1 MNHRPAELLL
11 GWSDA
16 IQVLWGDLDR
26 HASLQDFNPRD
37 PEVSLNLASWN
48 ALGTV
53 ALLLR
58 QPEHSEELF
67 KALLQAIRRWQR
79 TRGRIHKGT
88 PYHQIGRAKLVKSE
102 LSSARAYF
110 TYAAVED
117 IINNDGN
124 VADAMASPA
133 SQTLRVQFGY
143 VRGSFERLAEAL
155 PQRDDGTRRG
165 RLRFANPELLFLAD
179 VPTHEIAERK

>member
-1 MNHRPAELLL
+1 MTHRPTELLL
-11 GWSDA
+11 SWPDA

-26 HASLQDFNPRD
+26 HASLPDFNPRD
-37 PEVSLNLASWN
+37 PENTLNLVPWN

-67 KALLQAIRRWQR
+67 KALLQAIRGWQR

-88 PYHQIGRAKLVKSE
+88 PYHQIGRAKLVKGE
-102 LSSARAYF
+102 LRSARAYF

-117 IINNDGN
+117 LINNDGN
-124 VADAMASPA
+124 VEAAMGSPA

-143 VRGSFERLAEAL
+143 ARGSFERLAGVL
-155 PQRDDGTRRG
+155 PPSDDGTRRG

-179 VPTHEIAERK
+179 VPTHEIADRR